1 MLVCLP
7 ARVDDGDDIGKSINP
22 RPQWAWPARHGPVTE
37 VAAVL
42 GVKYST
48 SCFLDLDVD
57 RLRWF
62 GDEGRRDKRGWLE
75 LRRCDVHADVSRIHG
90 RETPVLELCYGGRVL
105 KLRFAS
111 LDDMSAWWSD
121 LSATQELLA
130 RLDAEEGR
138 APVDDDDR
146 DDLEP
151 TATPATPDTPRR
163 ARNEFHVDLAR
174 GAFEP
179 QLFLSI
185 RRAYEQVLGMIIR
198 PPRAKYDVRQLGPA
212 SFAYGAARGARA
224 PPYVRDDFFVANAR
238 GLRVACSLWRP
249 AGPSEVTQAVV
260 GRRASCLLYDEK
272 LPLADSPTLIYL
284 HGNASCRVEAC
295 TTLSLCCG
303 LGLSVCAIDCSGSGA
318 SDGEYI
324 SLGLYE
330 AEDVVAVV
338 DHLKRDYGLNRY
350 GLWGRSMGSVTA
362 LLYASGKAPD
372 AACRAGQ
379 ESEIPNFKGSY
390 LGRFP
395 LVSADFWTSD
405 HLLERSRSV
414 DAFPGTR
421 ARGTLTLKR
430 R

>member
-1 MLVCLP
+1 MSCGPMLVCLP

-48 SCFLDLDVD
+48 SCFLTSTWTGCAGSAT
-57 RLRWF
+57 RA
-62 GDEGRRDKRGWLE
+62 GGQAGWLE

-90 RETPVLELCYGGRVL
+90 RRRP
-105 KLRFAS
+105 S
-111 LDDMSAWWSD
+111 SS
-121 LSATQELLA
+121 SATAA
-130 RLDAEEGR
+130 RAQAPVREPRRHERLVERPERDAGAARAPRRGGGR

-151 TATPATPDTPRR
+151 TGARR
-163 ARNEFHVDLAR
+163 RRTRAARNEFHVDLAR

-198 PPRAKYDVRQLGPA
+198 PRAKYDVRQLGP

-224 PPYVRDDFFVANAR
+224 PYVRDDFFVANAR
-238 GLRVACSLWRP
+238 GLR
-249 AGPSEVTQAVV
+249 
-260 GRRASCLLYDEK
+260 
-272 LPLADSPTLIYL
+272 
-284 HGNASCRVEAC
+284 AC

-324 SLGLYE
+324 SLGLE

-350 GLWGRSMGSVTA
+350 GLWGGPW
-362 LLYASGKAPD
+362 AP
-372 AACRAGQ
+372 
-379 ESEIPNFKGSY
+379 
-390 LGRFP
+390 
-395 LVSADFWTSD
+395 
-405 HLLERSRSV
+405 
-414 DAFPGTR
+414 
-421 ARGTLTLKR
+421 
-430 R
+430 

>member
-1 MLVCLP
+1 
-7 ARVDDGDDIGKSINP
+7 
-22 RPQWAWPARHGPVTE
+22 
-37 VAAVL
+37 
-42 GVKYST
+42 
-48 SCFLDLDVD
+48 
-57 RLRWF
+57 
-62 GDEGRRDKRGWLE
+62 
-75 LRRCDVHADVSRIHG
+75 
-90 RETPVLELCYGGRVL
+90 
-105 KLRFAS
+105 
-111 LDDMSAWWSD
+111 MSAWWSD

-198 PPRAKYDVRQLGPA
+198 PPRAKYDVRQLGPP

-372 AACRAGQ
+372 APASSPTRPSSTSSGSATPRPRRAGHGLLLIHGRDDDFIKPDHSDAI
-379 ESEIPNFKGSY
+379 EAAYGGKDVRLLKP
-390 LGRFP
+390 LGGHNSR
-395 LVSADFWTSD
+395 
-405 HLLERSRSV
+405 RSFDTYRRG
-414 DAFPGTR
+414 AAA
-421 ARGTLTLKR
+421 ARGKPARANDAEFVSGMSEARQKEVEAGIGTLFGAGKKGK
-430 R
+430 